1 MNTARNIFIP
11 FPRYENAI
19 FIGDA
24 VTQTLAVLRIY
35 AKGLIGG
42 ELPNAETYYPYEK
55 LVECTACMMH
65 DTRRLK
71 IAVRRGE
78 VDYVLLED
86 NGREKHALLSIK
98 NDLERSGIKVLVLD
112 ISQGALDAFKNA
124 GELFGEERRT
134 QRAIAEYKA
143 RLNFVHEQL
152 PLVPRKGLV
161 FLTIR
166 HPVDDRIFL
175 FALSDAAEINDGI
188 FKPLNIETLVLEKDF
203 KTVMPGLVEVNQPE
217 DFIKF
222 NPDFIAFC
230 GDYLAGMLA
239 LNSAFKKMKGNRISA
254 IENHCIYPLPYYCD
268 ALSCRRP
275 RIMQSWL
282 QALTT

>member
-1 MNTARNIFIP
+1 MNTAHNIFIP

-42 ELPNAETYYPYEK
+42 ELPNAEAYYPYEK

-124 GELFGEERRT
+124 GKLFGEERRT

-166 HPVDDRIFL
+166 HPADDRIFL

-230 GDYLAGMLA
+230 GDYPAGMLA

>member
-98 NDLERSGIKVLVLD
+98 NDLERSGIK
-112 ISQGALDAFKNA
+112 IG
-124 GELFGEERRT
+124 
-134 QRAIAEYKA
+134 RAQ
-143 RLNFVHEQL
+143 V
-152 PLVPRKGLV
+152 
-161 FLTIR
+161 
-166 HPVDDRIFL
+166 
-175 FALSDAAEINDGI
+175 
-188 FKPLNIETLVLEKDF
+188 
-203 KTVMPGLVEVNQPE
+203 
-217 DFIKF
+217 
-222 NPDFIAFC
+222 
-230 GDYLAGMLA
+230 
-239 LNSAFKKMKGNRISA
+239 
-254 IENHCIYPLPYYCD
+254 
-268 ALSCRRP
+268 
-275 RIMQSWL
+275 
-282 QALTT
+282 

>member
-143 RLNFVHEQL
+143 CLNFVHEQL